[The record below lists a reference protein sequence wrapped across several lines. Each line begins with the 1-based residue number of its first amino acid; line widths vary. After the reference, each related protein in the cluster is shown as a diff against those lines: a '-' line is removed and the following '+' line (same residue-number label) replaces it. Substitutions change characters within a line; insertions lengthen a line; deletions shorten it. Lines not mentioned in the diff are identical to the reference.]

1 MADIVVP
8 IGQEDIGIFMS
19 PIVVGYSEPDMAA
32 IVRIQ
37 AAVQKMPSRQLL
49 KDLIVIKLLAPSE
62 SHRLQ
67 ICTIPDA
74 TAIITQLSQRLLQ
87 QYREEK

>member
-1 MADIVVP
+1 MADTVP
-8 IGQEDIGIFMS
+8 PTDQDIGIFIS
-19 PIVVGYSEPDMAA
+19 PIVVGYSEPDVAT
-32 IVRIQ
+32 IIRIQ

-62 SHRLQ
+62 SNRLQ
-67 ICTIPDA
+67 ICNVPDA
-74 TAIITQLSQRLLQ
+74 TAIITQLRRSLLQ